1 MKRFGAFFIVIII
14 LVVGV
19 FIIKNNLEKKYETK
33 IEEISNFKYYIFK
46 DNNLYGVIDENG
58 EVILEAYYDKIII
71 PNPSIDL
78 FACYKGEKANI
89 INSKNEI
96 ILDKFDSVEP
106 IKLKNVA
113 NTLSYE
119 KSVLKYQKEE
129 KNELKDFDGKII
141 TNNDYDLL

>member
-1 MKRFGAFFIVIII
+1 MKRFCAFFIVIII
-14 LVVGV
+14 LIVGA
-19 FIIKNNLEKKYETK
+19 FAIKNNLEKKYEIK

-46 DNNLYGVIDENG
+46 DNNLYGVLDENG
-58 EVILEAYYDKIII
+58 EVILEASFDKIII

-78 FACYKGEKANI
+78 FACYKGEKVNI

-119 KSVLKYQKEE
+119 KSVLK
-129 KNELKDFDGKII
+129 
-141 TNNDYDLL
+141 